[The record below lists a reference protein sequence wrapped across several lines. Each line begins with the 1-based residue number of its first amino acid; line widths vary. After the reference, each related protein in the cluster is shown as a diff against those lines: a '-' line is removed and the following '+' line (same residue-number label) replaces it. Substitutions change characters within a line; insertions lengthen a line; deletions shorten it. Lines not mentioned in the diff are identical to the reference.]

1 MSHPDVTVRKLT
13 ISLPADLVE
22 FADREAARRKISRS
36 RLIAQSLAEAE
47 AAAKQRLAA
56 EGHRFYAGEAVE
68 FAAATAGAV
77 AEAWQDDRQ
86 AG

>member
-36 RLIAQSLAEAE
+36 RLIAQALA
-47 AAAKQRLAA
+47 
-56 EGHRFYAGEAVE
+56 
-68 FAAATAGAV
+68 
-77 AEAWQDDRQ
+77 
-86 AG
+86 